1 MLGFGE
7 KKILSLDEM
16 NAYRIAYGNP
26 LLKKEI
32 FTSLAI
38 PFVIGFFAVMILF
51 YYWWLALI
59 AGLVCA
65 FYGYTVLMPD
75 SLERVYRQQA
85 RIQRN
90 RFMNNISQL
99 LSNEKETIYNAL
111 QWCSQD
117 DVSEGEFQ
125 EDLKSLL
132 GDLKDATPTEAN
144 QAFSKVSKKYKSDFI
159 FSLFMENLS
168 IAYLEGRTDTEK
180 LKDLKSWHNNLLDE
194 TNEYMQ
200 SKMSSLGQYKQTLV
214 YTVII
219 IGVLT
224 FSFGFDGYLLYYAHN
239 WIGWIFSTI
248 LLVFQAYYYHSF
260 HKRFIDD
267 ELMEVTIW
275 KK

>member
-7 KKILSLDEM
+7 KRILTIDEM
-16 NAYRIAYGNP
+16 NAYRTAYGNP
-26 LLKKEI
+26 LLRKEI

-38 PFVIGFFAVMILF
+38 PFMVGFFSVMILF

-59 AGLVCA
+59 AGIVCA
-65 FYGYTVLMPD
+65 IYGYTVLMPD
-75 SLERVYRQQA
+75 SLERVYHQQA

-99 LSNEKETIYNAL
+99 LSNDKETIFKAL
-111 QWCSQD
+111 QWCAQD
-117 DVSEGEFQ
+117 VVSEGEFQ
-125 EDLKSLL
+125 QDLKLLL
-132 GDLKDATPTEAN
+132 GDLIDATPKEVHN
-144 QAFSKVSKKYKSDFI
+144 AFTKVAKKYKSDFI

-180 LKDLKSWHNNLLDE
+180 LKDLKSWHNKLLEE

-200 SKMSSLGQYKQTLV
+200 SKMSSLKQYKMTLA

-219 IGVLT
+219 VGVLT
-224 FSFGFDGYLLYYAHN
+224 FSFGFDGFLLYYAHN
-239 WIGWIFSTI
+239 WIGWIFSII
-248 LLVFQAYYYHSF
+248 LLSFQAYYFHSF
-260 HKRFIDD
+260 HKKFMDD